1 MAKAESLTVRI
12 HAPEVVRGRVRF
24 SWEQDGENPY
34 QSRNTWRVDYGR
46 VRVDRMD
53 RRVLY
58 EVLLSLQ
65 LQIWSATAKAV
76 TVVLPEP
83 VGEVTLDFWRA
94 YLDTPNVEFEGAVD
108 DTRRYAV
115 QPAGRRTLA
124 DRLRRP
130 RPTPLAVTYGGGK
143 DSTLAHQALVES
155 RPAGEVLLLHLVQLF
170 ALGTQTRE
178 RATRRSRDTILAPAR
193 RRTGAPE
200 HVATTDYL
208 AVLRNDR
215 PGPRPHINIYVPAM
229 LPLLVHRGVHEVV
242 FSRTALGYR
251 TTRTRSGAIRFANP
265 AGRAEKL
272 RHLRRYCA
280 DVLGWDLHSES
291 THFAIGE
298 YVSFGTVLQAYPEA
312 FAEMVMCTRT
322 LEAERF
328 CHECPKCLEF
338 ALMGL
343 SFGHVAPDMDYDRLL
358 RHPRVATLAAEAD
371 ALAGETDWHGA
382 GPYRRSVGTGTHF
395 ATWCHTLHRI
405 DPDDPALPAGE
416 EARGH
421 LRSLKRAWG
430 QVPFPAVAR
439 LDARAVEAAGPRGQE
454 VAAVAARHFPVQ
466 EPGAGSDR
474 DDLLLAG
481 DERAVLDYEAVLELP
496 ALEAWARRWQV
507 PDVDNPS

>member
-1 MAKAESLTVRI
+1 MAKVGSLTVQL
-12 HAPEVVRGRVRF
+12 HPPEVDRGRVRF
-24 SWEQDGENPY
+24 SWDQDVPNPY
-34 QSRNTWRVDYGR
+34 QRRNTWRVDYGA

-53 RRVLY
+53 RRILY

-65 LQIWSATAKAV
+65 LQIWSATATEV

-94 YLDTPNVEFEGAVD
+94 YLDTPNIRFEGPVD

-115 QPAGRRTLA
+115 APVRRSLTG
-124 DRLRRP
+124 RLRP
-130 RPTPLAVTYGGGK
+130 VRPTPLAVTYGGGK
-143 DSTLAHQALVES
+143 DSTLAHQALLER
-155 RPAGEVLLLHLVQLF
+155 RPAKDVLLLHLVQLF
-170 ALGTQTRE
+170 ALGTETRE
-178 RATRRSRDTILAPAR
+178 RTTRRSLDTILGPVR

-208 AVLRNDR
+208 AVLRHDR

-251 TTRTRSGAIRFANP
+251 TTVTKRGKTRFANP

-298 YVSFGTVLQAYPEA
+298 YVSYGTVLKAYPEA

-322 LEAERF
+322 LDTERF

-343 SFGHVAPDMDYDRLL
+343 SFGHIAPDMDYDRLL
-358 RHPRVATLAAEAD
+358 THPRVAELAAEAD
-371 ALAGETDWHGA
+371 ALAGETAWHGA
-382 GPYRRSVGTGTHF
+382 GPYRRSLGTGTHF
-395 ATWCHTLHRI
+395 ATWCHTLHAI
-405 DPDDPALPAGE
+405 DPDDPALPTGE
-416 EARGH
+416 QGRAN
-421 LRSLKRAWG
+421 LRALKQAWG
-430 QVPFPAVAR
+430 QVSFPAVAR
-439 LDARAVEAAGPRGQE
+439 LDARAVRAAGPRGRE
-454 VAAVAARHFPVQ
+454 VAAVCARHFPLQ
-466 EPGAGSDR
+466 EPDTLPDR
-474 DDLLLAG
+474 DNLLLAR
-481 DERAVLDYEAVLELP
+481 DEPAILDYDVTLELP
-496 ALEAWARRWQV
+496 ALDAWAQRWQV